1 MSIDDNDFKEAFPLD
16 HQEGGQHYKKLSI
29 QPFTYCRKNKLN
41 TTQSN
46 IIKYASRLYTKGD
59 PFEQLDK
66 IIHYCQLE
74 KDFLKND
81 KDNKKTNKNKRT

>member
-1 MSIDDNDFKEAFPLD
+1 MIDDNDFKEAFPLD
-16 HQEGGQHYKKLSI
+16 HQEDGDHYKQLPF
-29 QPFTYCRKNKLN
+29 QPFTYCRTNKFN
-41 TTQSN
+41 ATQSN

-59 PFEQLDK
+59 PIKQLNK

-81 KDNKKTNKNKRT
+81 KSNKKTDKNKKA